1 MFIFEPTEGFWTIK
15 FLNILNIRERNK
27 KTWGLPTALY
37 QAHIKHEVSPRS
49 RKSPSDLSWEEDI
62 LAAFVFRM
70 QVTLGRCSEPG
81 TWATD
86 LYVCTSIDFCLTRF
100 DARENLIFFGITK
113 NNCDK
118 NEKKTFLFC

>member
-49 RKSPSDLSWEEDI
+49 RKSPSDLSWEEGHPRCFCISD
-62 LAAFVFRM
+62 AGYSW
-70 QVTLGRCSEPG
+70 QVLGAWYLGNGFICVHV
-81 TWATD
+81 
-86 LYVCTSIDFCLTRF
+86 Y
-100 DARENLIFFGITK
+100 
-113 NNCDK
+113 
-118 NEKKTFLFC
+118 